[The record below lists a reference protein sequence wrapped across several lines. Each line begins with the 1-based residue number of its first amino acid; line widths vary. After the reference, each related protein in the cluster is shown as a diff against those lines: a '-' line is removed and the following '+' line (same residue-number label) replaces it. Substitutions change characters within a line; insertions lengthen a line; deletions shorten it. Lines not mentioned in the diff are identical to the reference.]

1 MFNLRL
7 HSSLY
12 FTFLNPDLC
21 CQFLASRQSL
31 VVFVWFR
38 HRRRLVAGRCLLF
51 TETLEAVAVV
61 VPNRP
66 QVLDTVPKVH
76 FHSAE
81 HTVPTV
87 PNRAVRVSTVPNTH
101 IPKCRTGHNFPD
113 TVPNKALHSAEH
125 TRCRT
130 HNTLTFTPGR
140 VETGFWSGS
149 ARGLSFPRAGLAA
162 EGLSLTLACL

>member
-51 TETLEAVAVV
+51 TERLEAVAVV

-76 FHSAE
+76 FEFHSAEPTTSPGHSAESALPQCRTDHKSWTQCRKGTSTVPNRPQVLHTVPKVHFHSAE

-87 PNRAVRVSTVPNTH
+87 PNRAFV
-101 IPKCRTGHNFPD
+101 
-113 TVPNKALHSAEH
+113 
-125 TRCRT
+125 
-130 HNTLTFTPGR
+130 
-140 VETGFWSGS
+140 
-149 ARGLSFPRAGLAA
+149 
-162 EGLSLTLACL
+162 